1 MLPCR
6 GCLGPLGPG
15 AEAGLC
21 GRCWSGLEPL
31 DEDRCPRCALAHGT
45 CAGPWPW
52 IRGDALWRY
61 RAGRPPLGALLVPA
75 IKKGEQAWLA
85 ALLDR
90 ARRAPL
96 PDFAAGADLVCCAPT
111 SWPRRWLRGLDLA
124 EAAAAQVAARIGRP
138 FRPLLRKGWFVRP
151 QAGLPESQR
160 RQLPASAVTVRPGR
174 PLGGAAV
181 LVVDDVW
188 TTGTTFLRCAQ
199 ALRRAGAGE
208 VGVLALF
215 RAVPRE

>member
-1 MLPCR
+1 
-6 GCLGPLGPG
+6 
-15 AEAGLC
+15 
-21 GRCWSGLEPL
+21 
-31 DEDRCPRCALAHGT
+31 
-45 CAGPWPW
+45 
-52 IRGDALWRY
+52 
-61 RAGRPPLGALLVPA
+61 V
-75 IKKGEQAWLA
+75 
-85 ALLDR
+85 
-90 ARRAPL
+90 
-96 PDFAAGADLVCCAPT
+96 AAGADLVCCAPT

-138 FRPLLRKGWFVRP
+138 FRSLLRKDGFVRP
-151 QAGLPESQR
+151 QAGLPESRR
-160 RQLPASAVTVRPGR
+160 RQLPASAVTAR
-174 PLGGAAV
+174 PLWSLDGAAV